1 MERKNQ
7 LIFDHAIRIADM
19 MAHLFGPKCEV
30 AVHDFTDLQRS
41 LIHIAGNVTKRE
53 IGSPITDLVLNTLR
67 KNQEDI
73 KDIPSYRTQSKEGH
87 ILKSATVFLRDEGH
101 NIIGAL
107 CINYDISLLMEMN
120 HAIDS
125 FIDFQQ
131 QGKQPGETFYDSVQ
145 EITYDM
151 VNQVLLRYKKAPA
164 QMTMDEKSDC
174 VGELD
179 KKGTFLI
186 KGATDYVAHVLGV
199 SKFTVYNY
207 LNKVR
212 SMHDYLTGQDEK

>member
-19 MAHLFGPKCEV
+19 IAHLFGSKCEV
-30 AVHDFTDLQRS
+30 AVHDFADLQRS

-53 IGSPITDLVLNTLR
+53 IGSPITDLVLNELR

-87 ILKSATVFLRDEGH
+87 VLKSATVFLRDEAN

-107 CINYDISLLMEMN
+107 CINYDISLLLEMN
-120 HAIDS
+120 HAIAS
-125 FIDFQQ
+125 FVDFQKETQ
-131 QGKQPGETFYDSVQ
+131 LDETFYNSVQ
-145 EITYDM
+145 EITHDM
-151 VNQVLLRYKKAPA
+151 VHQVLLRYKKAPA
-164 QMTMDEKSDC
+164 QMTMDEKIAC

-212 SMHDYLTGQDEK
+212 SMHDYLTEQDEK